1 MSAKN
6 LHRAKVLND
15 LRAGYGVEDIAL
27 RLSIPVEVVRTIV
40 ADLRA
45 DGILADLDWRASA

>member
-1 MSAKN
+1 MTDKR
-6 LHRAKVLND
+6 LHRAAVLND

-27 RLSIPVEVVRTIV
+27 RHPIPVEVVRTIV

-45 DGILADLDWRASA
+45 DGILADLDWRLPA